1 MLVALFATVAL
12 TAAYCMR
19 AWLILT
25 RLTVEEEEEIEG
37 LEEAVER
44 ASWESDVSLAEMF
57 GPVLHPDGC
66 SRRRPG
72 SGPRGGRPPAGSRA
86 GRAGACGCS
95 RC

>member
-25 RLTVEEEEEIEG
+25 RLTVEEEAEIEG

-57 GPVLHPDGC
+57 GPVLHPRC
-66 SRRRPG
+66 SCDARVRAARRAAPG
-72 SGPRGGRPPAGSRA
+72 GISA
-86 GRAGACGCS
+86 GRAGGCGCS